1 MSQTAM
7 QDVGGGGSLLTGAIL
22 YVINEIQ
29 LADINDFIIIMTALA
44 GFVWIIYRVIGQRL
58 TNKGTELDNKIK
70 RKQIEKDSTN
80 SPD

>member
-22 YVINEIQ
+22 YAINEIQ
-29 LADINDFIIIMTALA
+29 LADINDFIIILTALA

-80 SPD
+80 SPN

>member
-22 YVINEIQ
+22 YAINEIQ

>member
-22 YVINEIQ
+22 YAINEIQ

-58 TNKGTELDNKIK
+58 TTKGTELDNKIK

>member
-29 LADINDFIIIMTALA
+29 LAHINDFIIILTALA
-44 GFVWIIYRVIGQRL
+44 GFVWVVYRIIGQR
-58 TNKGTELDNKIK
+58 LDNKIK